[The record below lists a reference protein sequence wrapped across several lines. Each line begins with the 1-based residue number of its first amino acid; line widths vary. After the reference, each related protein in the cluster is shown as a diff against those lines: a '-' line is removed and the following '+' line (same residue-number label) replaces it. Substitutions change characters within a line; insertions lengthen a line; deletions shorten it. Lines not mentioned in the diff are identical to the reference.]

1 LAGRDAAYAE
11 EAADIGCMV
20 GGSERNSAGQK
31 NQHTLCCSYSRQNT
45 TNNTYKGMNM
55 LANIKGLVDR
65 LELSQ
70 AKAMMPLF
78 EAISNAIDAIGEH
91 KDGFST
97 HAIRIQLIASH
108 DLAHQG
114 GDEAMILDGFDIF
127 DDGVGFDDTNLASFK
142 EAHTLSKV
150 KVGGKG
156 VGRFTFLKVFS
167 NVHVRSVFKRQ
178 DSTLLRE
185 FDFSIA
191 DELNGA
197 DDVKPIS
204 EKRGTTL
211 SMRGMDSRFRGG
223 WPHDPSIIAERIL
236 AHFLIRFAARSCPP
250 MTLESPGHAPI
261 DLHRLFQSTVLTHI
275 EERFFDIM
283 GHTFAIQAYRHRDG
297 RSRHDLHLC
306 ANGREV
312 TTSKLRDLLPELP
325 ERLIDSAQES
335 YTLIVLITGEYLD
348 DHANQERT
356 RISFQTEDE
365 PDLDET
371 LVSRR
376 ELNRGVAETL
386 RPLLAN
392 DLKSTNEEKRSQIE
406 EFVEQA
412 PEYRALT
419 HIRYKEL
426 IEQRIQPG
434 LTAEKLDEALLHVKR
449 DIEDSVRKEVR
460 NVAALFETES
470 FEQYQER
477 FQIIAEQAN
486 ELGKAEL
493 AKYVTH
499 RRTILDLVS
508 KSLKQVR
515 SDNKYPFEKILHK
528 MIFPMGLTSKDIFFE
543 QQNMWVIDER
553 LCYHTLL
560 TSDKKLK
567 SISGLESTSGK
578 EPDICSFFYDTPV
591 GVREEDDSTGA
602 IVIIEFKRPGR
613 DDYKTDPAQQ
623 VIQRFVEIKQSKAN
637 DIDGRP
643 INPAGIRYFGYLI
656 ADLTPTLRF
665 QMEMN
670 YHPSIDGEGYFKT
683 LPGGN
688 GYVEIIS
695 YDKLIKD
702 AERRNRILF
711 DRLGLH
717 KK

>member
-1 LAGRDAAYAE
+1 
-11 EAADIGCMV
+11 
-20 GGSERNSAGQK
+20 
-31 NQHTLCCSYSRQNT
+31 
-45 TNNTYKGMNM
+45 M

-65 LELSQ
+65 LEMSQ
-70 AKAMMPLF
+70 AKATMPLF

-91 KDGFST
+91 KDGFAK
-97 HAIRIQLIASH
+97 HLIRIRLVAML

-114 GDEAMILDGFDIF
+114 GDDAFVLDGFDIS
-127 DDGVGFDDTNLASFK
+127 DDGVGFDDANLASFK

-167 NVHVRSVFKRQ
+167 SVHIRTVFKRQ
-178 DSTLLRE
+178 NETLLRE

-191 DELNGA
+191 DELKGA
-197 DDVKPIS
+197 DDVRPIAETLGS
-204 EKRGTTL
+204 IL
-211 SMRGMDSRFRGG
+211 SMRGIDSKFRGG
-223 WPHDPSIIAERIL
+223 WPQDPAIVAERIL

-250 MTLESPGHAPI
+250 MVLESPGHAPI
-261 DLHRLFQSTVLTHI
+261 DLHALFQSTVLTHI
-275 EERFFDIM
+275 EERFFDVL
-283 GHTFAIQAYRHRDG
+283 GHTFALQAYRHRDG
-297 RSRHDLHLC
+297 RTRHDMHLC

-312 TTSKLRDLLPELP
+312 TTSRLRDLLPELP
-325 ERLIDSAQES
+325 ERLIDTDQVP
-335 YTLIVLITGEYLD
+335 YTLIVLVTGEYLD
-348 DHANQERT
+348 NHANQERT
-356 RISFQTEDE
+356 RISFQAEDE
-365 PDLDET
+365 PDLDDT
-371 LVSRR
+371 LVSRQV
-376 ELNRGVAETL
+376 LNRIIVETL
-386 RPLLAN
+386 RLLLAD
-392 DLKSTNEEKRSQIE
+392 DLKSTNEEKRTQIE

-419 HIRYKEL
+419 HPRYKEL

-434 LTAEKLDEALLHVKR
+434 LSAEKLDEALLHLKR

-460 NVAALFETES
+460 HVAALFETET

-477 FQIIAEQAN
+477 FQIVAEQAN

-515 SDNKYPFEKILHK
+515 TNNKYPFEKILHK
-528 MIFPMGLTSKDIFFE
+528 MIFPMGLTSKNIFFE

-560 TSDKKLK
+560 TSDKKLN
-567 SISGLESTSGK
+567 SIPGLENTSGK
-578 EPDICSFFYDTPV
+578 EPDVCAFFYDTPI
-591 GVREEDDSTGA
+591 GVRETGDSTGA

-613 DDYKTDPAQQ
+613 DDYKMDPAQQ
-623 VIQRFVEIKQSKAN
+623 VIQRFVEIKQSKTN

-656 ADLTPTLRF
+656 ADLTPSLRF

-702 AERRNRILF
+702 AERRNQILF

-717 KK
+717 KH

>member
-1 LAGRDAAYAE
+1 
-11 EAADIGCMV
+11 
-20 GGSERNSAGQK
+20 
-31 NQHTLCCSYSRQNT
+31 
-45 TNNTYKGMNM
+45 M

-78 EAISNAIDAIGEH
+78 EAISNAIDAIEEH
-91 KDGFST
+91 KDGFLKHT
-97 HAIRIQLIASH
+97 IRIRLVATH

-114 GDEAMILDGFDIF
+114 GDEVFVLDGFDIS
-127 DDGVGFDDTNLASFK
+127 DDGVGFDDGNLASFQ

-167 NVHVRSVFKRQ
+167 NVHIRSVFQRQ
-178 DSTLLRE
+178 SDTLLRE

-191 DELNGA
+191 DELKGA
-197 DDVKPIS
+197 DKVTPVK
-204 EKRGTTL
+204 EKRGTAL
-211 SMRGMDSRFRGG
+211 SMRGMEGKFKGG
-223 WPHDPSIIAERIL
+223 WPHDPTIIAERIL

-261 DLHRLFQSTVLTHI
+261 DLHKLFETTVLTHI
-275 EERFFDIM
+275 EEKFFDVL
-283 GHTFAIQAYRHRDG
+283 GHTFALQAYRHRDG

-312 TTSKLRDLLPELP
+312 TTNKLRDLLPELP
-325 ERLIDSAQES
+325 EKLLDADQEP
-335 YTLIVLITGEYLD
+335 YTLIVLVTGEYLD

-356 RISFQTEDE
+356 RISFQSDDE
-365 PDLDET
+365 PDMDEA
-371 LVSRR
+371 LVSRQA
-376 ELNRGVAETL
+376 LNRGITDTL
-386 RPLLAN
+386 RPLLAD
-392 DLKSTNEEKRSQIE
+392 DLQSTNEEKRSQIE
-406 EFVEQA
+406 KFVEQA

-419 HIRYKEL
+419 HPRYKEL

-434 LTAEKLDEALLHVKR
+434 LTSEKLDEALLHVKR
-449 DIEDSVRKEVR
+449 DVEDSVRKEAR
-460 NVAALFETES
+460 SVAALFESSTFDE
-470 FEQYQER
+470 YQER

-499 RRTILDLVS
+499 RRTILDLIS
-508 KSLKQVR
+508 MSLKQVR
-515 SDNKYPFEKILHK
+515 VDNKYPFEKVLHK
-528 MIFPMGLTSKDIFFE
+528 MLFPMGVTSKDIFFE

-553 LCYHTLL
+553 LCFHTLL
-560 TSDKKLK
+560 TSDKKLN
-567 SISGLESTSGK
+567 SIIGLENTSGK
-578 EPDICSFFYDTPV
+578 EPDVCAFFYDTPI
-591 GVREEDDSTGA
+591 GVREPEDSTGA
-602 IVIIEFKRPGR
+602 IVVIEFKRPGR
-613 DDYKTDPAQQ
+613 DDYRSDPAQQ
-623 VIQRFVEIKQSKAN
+623 VIQRFVEIKQSKTN

-643 INPAGIRYFGYLI
+643 INPIGLRYFGYLI
-656 ADLTPTLRF
+656 ADLTPSLRF

-688 GYVEIIS
+688 GYVEILS

-702 AERRNRILF
+702 AGRRNRILF
-711 DRLGLH
+711 DKLGLH
-717 KK
+717 KN